1 VTGVLSPGDR
11 VRFIDGKGRHYLD
24 TLSEAGEFHTHKGV
38 VFHADLLGRPEG
50 ILCRSSMG
58 ETYTVLRPTYED
70 TVLLQPRG
78 AQVIYPKDSAHL
90 MVMADVGPGLRVF
103 EAGVGSGALST
114 ALLRAGCEVVGYEL
128 REDFANRARSNVTD
142 FLGTSALERYHVH
155 LRDAYHGIDEA
166 HGPFDRML
174 LDLPE
179 PWRLVPHAEEVL
191 HPGGILAAYTPSTVQ
206 VGTLREALATR
217 RWTDQRTLEVL
228 VRTWHVEGQAIR
240 PDHRMVAHT
249 AFLTSARL
257 LAPSSANPTPRPK
270 KPKPPTLD
278 LPDSPS
284 LGDQEPPG
292 GVR

>member
-1 VTGVLSPGDR
+1 MTGRLAPGDR
-11 VRFIDGKGRHYLD
+11 VRFIDAKGRHYLD
-24 TLSEAGEFHTHKGV
+24 TLKPGGEFHTHKGV
-38 VFHADLLGRPEG
+38 VFHDDLIGRAEG
-50 ILCRSSMG
+50 ILCRSTLG
-58 ETYTVLRPTYED
+58 ETYTLLRPTYED

-78 AQVIYPKDSAHL
+78 AQVIYPKDSAQL
-90 MVMADVGPGLRVF
+90 LVMADIGPGLRVF

-114 ALLRAGCEVVGYEL
+114 ALLRTGCQVVGYEL
-128 REDFANRARSNVTD
+128 REDFANRARANVAD
-142 FLGTSALERYHVH
+142 FLGDDALGRYEVH
-155 LRDAYHGIDEA
+155 LRSAYEGIDPE

-179 PWRLVPHAEEVL
+179 PWQVVPHAEQVL

-206 VGTLREALATR
+206 VGQLRERLATR

-257 LAPSSANPTPRPK
+257 LAPSSENPPPRPK
-270 KPKPPTLD
+270 KVKLVEPEVD
-278 LPDSPS
+278 ELPAP
-284 LGDQEPPG
+284 
-292 GVR
+292 

>member
-1 VTGVLSPGDR
+1 

-24 TLSEAGEFHTHKGV
+24 TLAPGGEFHTHKGV
-38 VFHADLLGRPEG
+38 VFHDDLLGRPEG
-50 ILCRSSMG
+50 ILCRSTLG

-78 AQVIYPKDSAHL
+78 AQVIYPKDAAHL
-90 MVMADVGPGLRVF
+90 LVMADVGPGLRVF

-128 REDFANRARSNVTD
+128 REDFANRARANVAD
-142 FLGTSALERYHVH
+142 FLGPEALERYHVH
-155 LRDAYHGIDEA
+155 LRDAYGGIEA
-166 HGPFDRML
+166 SHGPFDRML

-179 PWRLVPHAEEVL
+179 PWRLVPSAEQVL

-206 VGTLREALATR
+206 VGQLREALATR

-270 KPKPPTLD
+270 KPKPVEAPVEVTA
-278 LPDSPS
+278 SE
-284 LGDQEPPG
+284 GQEG
-292 GVR
+292 GA

>member
-1 VTGVLSPGDR
+1 MTGLLSAGDR
-11 VRFIDGKGRHYLD
+11 VRFLDAKGRHYLD
-24 TLSEAGEFHTHKGV
+24 TLRPGGEFHTHKGV
-38 VFHADLLGRPEG
+38 VFHDDLLGRPEG
-50 ILCRSSMG
+50 ILCRSTLG
-58 ETYTVLRPTYED
+58 ESYTVLRPTYED

-90 MVMADVGPGLRVF
+90 LVMADIGPGLRVF

-114 ALLRAGCEVVGYEL
+114 ALLRAGCEVVGYEI
-128 REDFANRARSNVTD
+128 REDFANRARTNVAD
-142 FLGTSALERYHVH
+142 FLGAAALDRYHVH
-155 LRDAYHGIDEA
+155 LRDAYAGIDPD

-179 PWRLVPHAEEVL
+179 PWRLVPHAEQVL

-206 VGTLREALATR
+206 VGSIRERLATR

-257 LAPSSANPTPRPK
+257 LAPSSANPARRERPAR
-270 KPKPPTLD
+270 PDPPVEVVD
-278 LPDSPS
+278 D
-284 LGDQEPPG
+284 GD
-292 GVR
+292 